1 MGLSNV
7 LTGVMALL
15 LASCAIAPVQ
25 TTSQSKGAAIPAG
38 AQYVAMG
45 SSFAAG
51 PGILPQVDTPDKRC
65 GRSENNYAR
74 LLARTMDLALI
85 DVSCSGAKTQHLLGA
100 WNELPA
106 QIDALT
112 PQTRLV
118 TITIGGNDV
127 NYVGSL
133 MRLSCVTAND
143 GDAPEPVET
152 MCGRMRAYAENAAAQ
167 GHNLSPPPTTE
178 ADWVQLE
185 ANFHALNAEIR
196 RRSPDARIVYV
207 DYVTMVPQ
215 GETCMAV
222 PLLPQHAA
230 EMRALAVRL
239 ADLTRR
245 AALADGAEVLQASAL
260 SADHNACAEQPWS
273 LGLLPP
279 ANAPQ
284 SAPYHPNAAGMAGI
298 ADALANMLR

>member
-1 MGLSNV
+1 MRQSNFIKA
-7 LTGVMALL
+7 MAVLL
-15 LASCAIAPVQ
+15 LSSCVSATPKIAPQ
-25 TTSQSKGAAIPAG
+25 ATIPAG

-51 PGILPQVDTPDKRC
+51 PGIMPQVDTPDKRC
-65 GRSENNYAR
+65 SRSENNYAH
-74 LLARTMDLALI
+74 LLARSMDLALT
-85 DVSCSGAKTQHLLGA
+85 DVSCGGAKTKHLVGA

-133 MRLSCVTAND
+133 MRLSCVTAQN
-143 GDAPEPVET
+143 GTAPEQVAA
-152 MCGRMRAYAENAAAQ
+152 MCGRMRAYAEQAAAQ
-167 GHNLSPPPTTE
+167 GQNLSPPPTTE

-185 ANFHALNAEIR
+185 ANFRALNAEIR
-196 RRSPDARIVYV
+196 RRSPNARIVYV
-207 DYVTMVPQ
+207 DYVTMVPE
-215 GETCMAV
+215 GDMCMAV
-222 PLLPQHAA
+222 PLLPQDAA
-230 EMRALAVRL
+230 EMRALATRL
-239 ADLTRR
+239 ADVTRR

-260 SADHNACAEQPWS
+260 SADHHACAEQPWS
-273 LGLLPP
+273 VGLLPP

-298 ADALANMLR
+298 ADALATMLR